1 MIRHALYATLVGLI
15 SLSASAQEAA
25 QPELLGGQQQ
35 PSAAPATKAQAVG
48 QPSAGP
54 AAAESGSDQKP
65 TAEQGSAPQ
74 AAKPDPQAPTSAA
87 AEPKPEKQQ
96 TKQQQADVPAT
107 TAAGPKP
114 QKQAAVKPRAKQPK
128 HAAQRGRNG
137 PAYYGGYRDPRPS
150 YRWAWSPWYG
160 FYRYRPRHYAYYSYY
175 PRYRY

>member
-15 SLSASAQEAA
+15 SLSASAQDAA
-25 QPELLGGQQQ
+25 HPELLGGQQQ
-35 PSAAPATKAQAVG
+35 PSAAPAGKAQAVG

-65 TAEQGSAPQ
+65 TVEQGSAPQ

-87 AEPKPEKQQ
+87 AEPKPEKQRQ
-96 TKQQQADVPAT
+96 TEVPAT
-107 TAAGPKP
+107 TAAEPKP
-114 QKQAAVKPRAKQPK
+114 KKQAAVKPRAKQPK

-137 PAYYGGYRDPRPS
+137 PVYYGGYRDPRSS